1 MRLTGF
7 SLKAALVGLLLVVP
21 AKSAQEAV
29 RGSTDVGAVI
39 GFDIPAQPLERALLT
54 YSRIANVQVL
64 YDAALVQAQHSSPV
78 QGSYRATEAL
88 ELLLRGTGLRVR
100 YATAEAIT
108 LTAIST
114 GGGEGVLHVQAMRI
128 QGSPEALDRRRMASY
143 AQTVEAQILEALR
156 RDPST
161 SHIPFDVK
169 MNVWLDTDRRIARA
183 DMVASDVGEKAD
195 VAILS
200 VVRSATLSD
209 PPPGDLPQPLS
220 FRFRS
225 RPAF

>member
-7 SLKAALVGLLLVVP
+7 SLKAVLVGLLLVVP
-21 AKSAQEAV
+21 AKSAQEAAAQ
-29 RGSTDVGAVI
+29 GSIDSGAVI

-114 GGGEGVLHVQAMRI
+114 GGEGVLHVQAMRI

-143 AQTVEAQILEALR
+143 AQSVEGQILEALR

-169 MNVWLDTDRRIARA
+169 MDVWLDTDRRIARA
-183 DMVASDVGEKAD
+183 EMVASDVGEKAD

-209 PPPGDLPQPLS
+209 PPPSDLPQPLS